1 MMLTSLPSAPAGNP
15 AERFGQILES
25 LGYARHGQ
33 EKMISGI
40 TGQEMT
46 CDIYIGIVYYQRLR
60 HMVSDKF
67 QVRQEPGTGRTGHT
81 VAVVNQRG
89 SLDDIAWA
97 LTPGSGLSS
106 DLA

>member
-1 MMLTSLPSAPAGNP
+1 MSARLRTWCLTCILFYIQLLTGNP
-15 AERFGQILES
+15 AERFGAILES

-67 QVRQEPGTGRTGHT
+67 QVR
-81 VAVVNQRG
+81 
-89 SLDDIAWA
+89 
-97 LTPGSGLSS
+97 
-106 DLA
+106 DLAGG